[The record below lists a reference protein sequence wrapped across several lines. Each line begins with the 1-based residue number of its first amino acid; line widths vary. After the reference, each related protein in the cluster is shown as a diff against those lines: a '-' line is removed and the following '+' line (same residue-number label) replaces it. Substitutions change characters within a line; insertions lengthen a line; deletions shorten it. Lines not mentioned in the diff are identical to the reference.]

1 MSHLTSDE
9 LIDAIE
15 GLLPSEQQAHLSSC
29 LECQQQLDELASV
42 LSEAKQVSVP
52 EPSPLFWQHFSTRVN
67 EGIDNQAAGAW
78 PQWLRWQV
86 LLPLGAVAMIILALM
101 IAVPKSSMPG
111 DAPVALVA
119 PVAPDAPASDDNWGT
134 LVALVGELDL
144 ETASAAGVIQ
154 PGFAEQA
161 VVHLTR
167 EEQQELSRLLQAELT
182 RAKS

>member
-1 MSHLTSDE
+1 MTHLTSDE
-9 LIDAIE
+9 LIDAME

-29 LECQQQLDELASV
+29 LECQRQLDALASV

-52 EPSPLFWQHFSTRVN
+52 EPSPLFWQHFSARVN
-67 EGIDNQAAGAW
+67 EGIDNQTAGAW

-86 LLPLGAVAMIILALM
+86 LLPLGAVAMLILGLM
-101 IAVPKSSMPG
+101 LSVPKPDRS
-111 DAPVALVA
+111 DPVALN
-119 PVAPDAPASDDNWGT
+119 DPAATEPSSDDNWGT

-144 ETASAAGVIQ
+144 ETASAAGVIE

-182 RAKS
+182 RTKS

>member
-1 MSHLTSDE
+1 MSHLTSDDV
-9 LIDAIE
+9 IDAME

-67 EGIDNQAAGAW
+67 EGIDNQSASAW

-86 LLPLGAVAMIILALM
+86 LLPLGAVAMLILGVMLS
-101 IAVPKSSMPG
+101 VPKPDRS
-111 DAPVALVA
+111 DPVAINDPGVTE
-119 PVAPDAPASDDNWGT
+119 PSPDDDWGT

-144 ETASAAGVIQ
+144 ETASAAGVIE

>member
-9 LIDAIE
+9 LIDAVE
-15 GLLPSEQQAHLSSC
+15 DLLTPERQAHLSSC
-29 LECQQQLDELASV
+29 PECRRQLDELASV
-42 LSEAKQVSVP
+42 LNEAKQVSVP
-52 EPSPLFWQHFSTRVN
+52 EPSPLFWQHFSSRVN
-67 EGIDNQAAGAW
+67 DGIDNEIADAW

-101 IAVPKSSMPG
+101 ISIPKSSE

-144 ETASAAGVIQ
+144 ETASAAGVIE
-154 PGFAEQA
+154 PGIAEQA
-161 VVHLTR
+161 VVHLTK

>member
-1 MSHLTSDE
+1 MNHLTSDE
-9 LIDAIE
+9 LIDAME
-15 GLLPSEQQAHLSSC
+15 GMLGPDRQAHLSTC
-29 LECQQQLDELASV
+29 PDCQRQLDDLASV
-42 LSEAKQVSVP
+42 LSEVKQVSVP

-67 EGIDNQAAGAW
+67 EGIDDQSANAW

-86 LLPLGAVAMIILALM
+86 LLPLGAVAMLILGLM
-101 IAVPKSSMPG
+101 LSAPKPDRSDSVAINDPG
-111 DAPVALVA
+111 VTEPTA
-119 PVAPDAPASDDNWGT
+119 DDNWGT

-144 ETASAAGVIQ
+144 ETASAAGVIE

>member
-1 MSHLTSDE
+1 MSHLTPDE
-9 LIDAIE
+9 LIDAME
-15 GLLPSEQQAHLSSC
+15 GALPSEQQAHLSSC
-29 LECQQQLDELASV
+29 LECRQQLDALAGV
-42 LSEAKQVSVP
+42 LNEAKQVSVP

-67 EGIDNQAAGAW
+67 EGIDNQTAGAW

-86 LLPLGAVAMIILALM
+86 LLPLGAVAMLILGVMLS
-101 IAVPKSSMPG
+101 VPKP
-111 DAPVALVA
+111 DRNDPVAIN
-119 PVAPDAPASDDNWGT
+119 DPAVTEPSSDDNWGT